1 MSGPTVGGDDS
12 QHSSDREG
20 GSTPLDQL
28 GVIASQDV
36 MITPSLRHAEFFTMR
51 GLLTVLWHE
60 VPDGVDTST
69 AAIVAC
75 GGAMGGLLGPA
86 DGLYHRL
93 GERWAGRGVPV
104 LRVSYRRPND
114 IDACCVDVAAAAQL
128 AIVGGGAER
137 VVLMGHSFG
146 GAVAVRVGVGLAEM
160 VSGVVTFA
168 TQSAGCE
175 VAAGLG
181 ERPLLMFHGD
191 RDEILPLQASEVLQA
206 LAGTGEL
213 VVCPGDGHLLAK
225 SSALIS
231 EHLERWLPTALGL
244 PLQGGR

>member
-1 MSGPTVGGDDS
+1 MPELTDAGA
-12 QHSSDREG
+12 
-20 GSTPLDQL
+20 TPLDAL

-60 VPDGVDTST
+60 VPDEVAPTP

-86 DGLYHRL
+86 NGLYHRL
-93 GERWAGRGVPV
+93 GESWSQRGVAV
-104 LRVSYRRPND
+104 LRVDYRRPND
-114 IDACCVDVAAAAQL
+114 LDSCCVDVAAAVQL
-128 AIVGGGAER
+128 AVVGGGAER

-146 GAVAVRVGVGLAEM
+146 GAVAVRVAVGLAEM

-175 VAAGLG
+175 IAAGLAG
-181 ERPLLMFHGD
+181 RPLLLFHGD
-191 RDEILPLQASEVLQA
+191 CDEILPMQSSEVVLA
-206 LAGTGEL
+206 MAGTGEV
-213 VVCPGDGHLLAK
+213 VVCEGDGHLLAK
-225 SSALIS
+225 SSDMVFAR
-231 EHLERWLPTALGL
+231 LEQWLPGALSL
-244 PLQGGR
+244 AIAE